1 MRFGESMVFYTY
13 VNEGVFTISTT
24 TMKFGIGA
32 SREIGFELS
41 RLGVKKALIVTDKNL
56 MELGVAREIIDE
68 IEKSGVSVYVYED
81 VEIEPTDESMV
92 RASQWAK
99 DKDFEALVAVGG
111 GSVIDHAKV
120 INLLTRYPADIIEYI
135 NRPIGLGKPVPGP
148 LRPLIAVPT
157 TAGSGSEHTAVA
169 VLDVKKERVKTG
181 ISHSY
186 LRPTLAIVDPL
197 LTVTMPPTVTASTG
211 LDVLTHAAE
220 AYTSKP
226 YYARPRPSSPGERPV
241 YQGANPITDIFSET
255 AISFVAKYLRRAYYN
270 GYDLEARYYMM
281 LACEL
286 AGSGF
291 GHAGVH
297 IPHANAYPIAGMV
310 RDYIPPDYKVDHPLI
325 PHGIS
330 VVLTAPASFR
340 MLASVVPER
349 VARIASLLGVE
360 PESSQPKKIGEAV
373 YEAFVSLIEDLRTV
387 PRGLKE
393 VGYRESDIPA
403 LVEGA
408 IKQQRLLAVAPMQ
421 VTKRD
426 LEKIFRESL
435 EY

>member
-1 MRFGESMVFYTY
+1 MVFYTY
-13 VNEGVFTISTT
+13 VNEGVFLISSV

-32 SREIGFELS
+32 SEEVGYEAS
-41 RLGVKKALIVTDKNL
+41 RLGLKKVLVVTDKNL
-56 MELGVAREIIDE
+56 SSLNIVSRVIDSLERYGVATI
-68 IEKSGVSVYVYED
+68 VYD
-81 VEIEPTDESMV
+81 DIEIEPTDESMV
-92 RASQWAK
+92 RASKWASEREF
-99 DKDFEALVAVGG
+99 DGLVAVGG

-120 INLLTRYPADIIEYI
+120 INLLTKYPADIMEYI

-157 TAGSGSEHTAVA
+157 TAGSGAENTAVA

-181 ISHSY
+181 ISHPY

-220 AYTSKP
+220 AYTAKP
-226 YYARPRPSSPGERPV
+226 YYARPKYPSPADRPV
-241 YQGANPITDIFSET
+241 YQGANPISDIFSEL
-255 AISFVAKYLRRAYYN
+255 AIHYVAKYLRRAYYN
-270 GYDLEARYYMM
+270 GYDLEARYYML

-286 AGSGF
+286 ASTSF

-310 RDYIPPDYKVDHPLI
+310 RDYIPPDYKVDHPMV

-330 VVLTAPASFR
+330 VVLTAPPTFR
-340 MLASVVPER
+340 LLARIVPDR
-349 VARIASLLGVE
+349 VAKIASLMGHE
-360 PESSQPKKIGEAV
+360 PEAHTPKKIGEAV

-387 PRGLKE
+387 PRGLKD

-403 LVEGA
+403 LVEGSL
-408 IKQQRLLAVAPMQ
+408 KQQRLLQVAPFD
-421 VTKRD
+421 VTRRD
-426 LEKIFRESL
+426 LEQIFRESL

>member
-1 MRFGESMVFYTY
+1 MVFYTY
-13 VNEGVFTISTT
+13 VNEGVFIISSV

-32 SREIGFELS
+32 SEEVGFDAS
-41 RLGVKKALIVTDKNL
+41 RLGLKKVLVVTDKNINS
-56 MELGVAREIIDE
+56 LGVVSRVIDSL
-68 IEKSGVSVYVYED
+68 EKYGVATILYDD

-92 RASQWAK
+92 RAAQWAK
-99 DKDFEALVAVGG
+99 EREFDGIVAVGG

-120 INLLTRYPADIIEYI
+120 INLLTKYPADIMEYI
-135 NRPIGLGKPVPGP
+135 NKPIGLGKPVPGP

-157 TAGSGSEHTAVA
+157 TAGSGAENTAVA

-181 ISHSY
+181 ISHPY
-186 LRPTLAIVDPL
+186 LRPTLAVVDPL

-220 AYTSKP
+220 AYTAKP
-226 YYARPRPSSPGERPV
+226 YYARPKYPSPADRPV
-241 YQGANPITDIFSET
+241 YQGANPISDIFSEL
-255 AISFVAKYLRRAYYN
+255 AIQYVAKYLRRAYYN
-270 GYDLEARYYMM
+270 GYDLEARYYML

-286 AGSGF
+286 ASTSF

-330 VVLTAPASFR
+330 VVLTAPATFR
-340 MLASVVPER
+340 LLAHVVPER
-349 VARIASLLGVE
+349 VAKIAELMGYE
-360 PESSQPKKIGEAV
+360 PESDKPKKIGEAV
-373 YEAFVSLIEDLRTV
+373 YEAFVSLIEDLKTV

-393 VGYRESDIPA
+393 VGYKESDIPA
-403 LVEGA
+403 LVEGSL
-408 IKQQRLLAVAPMQ
+408 KQQRLLAVAPMP
-421 VTKRD
+421 VGKKD
-426 LEKIFRESL
+426 LEQIFKESM